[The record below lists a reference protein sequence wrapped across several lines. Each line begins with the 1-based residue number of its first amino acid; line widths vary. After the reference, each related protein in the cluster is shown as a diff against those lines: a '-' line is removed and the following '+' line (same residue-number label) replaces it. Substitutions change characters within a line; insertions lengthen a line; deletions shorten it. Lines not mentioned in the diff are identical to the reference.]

1 MTRYKK
7 TLNMHHEKKYADIK
21 LHRKSERLCAFIQ
34 EDGHRCNVPFVG
46 FTVKHIYCD
55 EHKPDNAADDN
66 STEHKNLRNRYAR
79 NTNTEEMRLF
89 IVDLMERDSEGLL
102 GKSNGRSKV
111 EKELKELKKE
121 LKELKNIVK
130 AVNKENKKLREDRD
144 SVSSIRADISELNNT
159 VEKFRKTTL
168 TNSGRI
174 KSIRVD
180 IDALKEKW
188 GL

>member
-1 MTRYKK
+1 MTRFNNNNR
-7 TLNMHHEKKYADIK
+7 NMNRNANTKM
-21 LHRKSERLCAFIQ
+21 HRKSERYCAFIK
-34 EDGHRCNVPFVG
+34 EDGHRCNIPFEG
-46 FTVKHIYCD
+46 FSVKHVYCA
-55 EHKPDNAADDN
+55 EHKPDDAVENN
-66 STEHKNLRNRYAR
+66 STEPKNLRNRYAR

-89 IVDLMERDSEGLL
+89 IADLMERDSEGLL

-121 LKELKNIVK
+121 VKELKKIVK
-130 AVNKENKKLREDRD
+130 AVNKENKKLREDKD
-144 SVSSIRADISELNNT
+144 NMSSVRAEIDELNKT

>member
-7 TLNMHHEKKYADIK
+7 TLNADIK

-34 EDGHRCNVPFVG
+34 EDGHRCNIPFVG
-46 FTVKHIYCD
+46 YTVKHIYCD

-66 STEHKNLRNRYAR
+66 STEHRNLRNRYAR

-102 GKSNGRSKV
+102 GNSNGRSTV
-111 EKELKELKKE
+111 GKELKELRKEVKE
-121 LKELKNIVK
+121 LKKIVS
-130 AVNKENKKLREDRD
+130 AVNKENNKLRNEGNDTS
-144 SVSSIRADISELNNT
+144 SVQAELSELNKK
-159 VEKFRKTTL
+159 VESFRKTTL
-168 TNSGRI
+168 INSGRI
-174 KSIRVD
+174 ADIKVD
-180 IDALKEKW
+180 INALKEKW